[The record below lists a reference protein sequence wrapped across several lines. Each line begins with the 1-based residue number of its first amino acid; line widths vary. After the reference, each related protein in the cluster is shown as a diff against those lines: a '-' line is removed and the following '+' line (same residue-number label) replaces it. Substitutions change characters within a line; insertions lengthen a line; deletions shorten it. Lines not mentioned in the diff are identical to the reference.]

1 MKRILL
7 LFSLLL
13 CGVVHVVA
21 QPQVKRYTRTYGN
34 EDQYY
39 TEVRYDK
46 GASWRVEGVANTS
59 SSQCEFWVRHYNTD
73 NHCLLYFTFKSV
85 DRNAVN
91 SLNSIKLLL
100 SNGEILEFEAPT
112 ISNVP
117 YFAFSLDPFD
127 WFFDKIRY
135 TSTYRKWSTFA
146 YDSFS
151 GNFVD
156 VGNNSESESSKY
168 LFNQLAIYD
177 IKQITI
183 NEKVKL
189 YPLQIFSSSA
199 FIKPLIVELRS
210 SLADKSFLPDINN
223 LDHSWAR
230 KEINVKVES
239 DSHYGDRVTW
249 DDYIATTTDPKIDF
263 RFSLLPGG
271 NRAIIDFFS
280 LGYSIPDWLSYTDKF
295 SPMTI
300 TLANGVQY
308 RTTKAVLQP
317 TLTSRRVNIRVGAED
332 FVDMRNPS
340 VKMAPKT
347 LLQQLA
353 KYDVVEVKFLK
364 HTIDL
369 RNAGGSTAKLF
380 GEMCKALLEKTGVA
394 DLYALNTPAPA
405 VRPTTT
411 TPKKT
416 TTAKPTA
423 SATKTY
429 KVGDYYADD
438 TTKGFV
444 FQVSEDGLSGK
455 IISLKQADLPWYQG
469 PQKEKPRKMGLEN
482 EKFGLLNLVKLRH
495 NEGWHEHF
503 PAFAW
508 CADLGNGWYL
518 PATGE
523 LEEIAKQSK
532 VLNEAMLRFPGAH
545 GLSGVYWASNEDGS
559 HEERAWATPHYGGSS
574 SIPKSNVQHV
584 RAVACF
590 NVDATAASS
599 KPVQKTTS
607 SAQPQPV
614 TKPTETTP
622 KPTPATKQEPTG
634 FLLTAHNKLKYAR
647 YIARYDH
654 IAPAQ
659 LMNTP
664 LALVTSRA
672 IPMDALLE
680 IVDGAKGV
688 GKVTVSTSSDG
699 KQKSATV
706 HPTEFYCRLR
716 GFEEVPCSLMSVGY
730 DADNAQ
736 QIKTATFTYDLPA
749 SWKRA
754 KVKEYAK
761 AFSDDMHRLGMRWS
775 EANDSYVGSHEGHYI
790 QIRYGGKGADNF
802 IYVYIRYAEEQ

>member
-1 MKRILL
+1 MKQILL

-21 QPQVKRYTRTYGN
+21 QPQVKRYTRTYGDK
-34 EDQYY
+34 DQYY

-59 SSQCEFWVRHYNTD
+59 SSQCDFWVRHYNTD

-100 SNGEILEFEAPT
+100 SNGEILEFEAPA

-117 YFAFSLDPFD
+117 YFAFALVPFD
-127 WFFDKIRY
+127 WLNVKIQY
-135 TSTYRKWSTFA
+135 TSTYRKWSMFA

-151 GNFVD
+151 GDFVD

-263 RFSLLPGG
+263 RFSLLPRG

-332 FVDMRNPS
+332 FVDVRNPS

-347 LLQQLA
+347 MLQQLA

-364 HTIDL
+364 HMIDL
-369 RNAGGSTAKLF
+369 RNADGSTAELF
-380 GEMCKALLEKTGVA
+380 GKMCKALLKKTGVA

-405 VRPTTT
+405 VHPTTT

-416 TTAKPTA
+416 TTAKPTE
-423 SATKTY
+423 T
-429 KVGDYYADD
+429 
-438 TTKGFV
+438 TTK
-444 FQVSEDGLSGK
+444 
-455 IISLKQADLPWYQG
+455 
-469 PQKEKPRKMGLEN
+469 
-482 EKFGLLNLVKLRH
+482 
-495 NEGWHEHF
+495 
-503 PAFAW
+503 PA
-508 CADLGNGWYL
+508 
-518 PATGE
+518 
-523 LEEIAKQSK
+523 Q
-532 VLNEAMLRFPGAH
+532 
-545 GLSGVYWASNEDGS
+545 
-559 HEERAWATPHYGGSS
+559 
-574 SIPKSNVQHV
+574 
-584 RAVACF
+584 
-590 NVDATAASS
+590 
-599 KPVQKTTS
+599 
-607 SAQPQPV
+607 
-614 TKPTETTP
+614 
-622 KPTPATKQEPTG
+622 ATKQEPTG

-654 IAPAQ
+654 IAPSQ

-775 EANDSYVGSHEGHYI
+775 EANDSYVGSYEGHYI